1 VPVKLWLLLLVCL
14 GCGALF
20 GVAIWRRWS
29 PPIWVALG
37 VGVAARVVAAGL
49 SYRHT
54 PRDVAVYFQHA
65 GQLVLQHQNPMTHL
79 PRFQWNFLPPMPYVF
94 AAEIKTGLPWE
105 IATKVVPIAADL
117 VVIVLLA
124 MLAVAERSRLVAL
137 LYALCPLTV
146 LVSAVHGQVEPI
158 LLALGLGAFLL
169 VRRERPGLGGLLLG
183 LAIAC
188 KTWPVLLGLGLLR
201 DTPVRRWWR
210 VIAGAAILPIAFM
223 LSVPLLLNDSLSN
236 VVRVMSSYRSYAAT
250 WGWVGALH
258 SVRLAG
264 SGYEGGDVELFQRIG
279 TVLLA
284 LTIIAVVIFF
294 RKVEGVALTAAV
306 LLAFL
311 VVTVGW
317 GSQYMLWPVPFL
329 LLLYRRGGLAYLIAA
344 SVYAIY
350 TYVFYIPAIPAV
362 THSWRGLRV
371 YVVGSLVVI
380 ACAVWAM
387 PWRERREAARQSE
400 EPTPTPQPAG
410 Q

>member
-1 VPVKLWLLLLVCL
+1 LLLLLGLVCL
-14 GCGALF
+14 AAF
-20 GVAIWRRWS
+20 GIAIWRRWS
-29 PPIWVALG
+29 PPVWVALA
-37 VGVAARVVAAGL
+37 VGLAVRIVAGGL
-49 SYRHT
+49 SYGHT
-54 PRDVAVYFQHA
+54 PRDVAVYFHRA
-65 GQLVLQHQNPMTHL
+65 GLLILKHQNPMTHL

-94 AAEIKTGLPWE
+94 AAEIKSGLPWE

-124 MLAVAERSRLVAL
+124 TLAVAERSRLVAL

-169 VRRERPGLGGLLLG
+169 VRRQRPGLGGLLLG

-201 DTPVRRWWR
+201 DTPVRKWWQ
-210 VIAGAAILPIAFM
+210 VIAGAAVIPIAFM

-236 VVRVMSSYRSYAAT
+236 VVRVMSSYRSYAGI
-250 WGWVGALH
+250 WGWVGVLH

-264 SGYEGGDVELFQRIG
+264 SGYTGSKVDLFQKIG
-279 TVLLA
+279 TPLLA

-294 RKVEGVALTAAV
+294 RKVDGIALTAAV

-317 GSQYMLWPVPFL
+317 GAQYMLWPVPFV
-329 LLLYRRGGLAYLIAA
+329 LLLYRRGGLAYLIA
-344 SVYAIY
+344 SSLFAIY
-350 TYVFYIPAIPAV
+350 TYVFFIPVIPAA
-362 THSWRGLRV
+362 THSWRGLRL
-371 YVVGSLVVI
+371 YVLGSLVVI

-387 PWRERREAARQSE
+387 PWRERREAARPSD